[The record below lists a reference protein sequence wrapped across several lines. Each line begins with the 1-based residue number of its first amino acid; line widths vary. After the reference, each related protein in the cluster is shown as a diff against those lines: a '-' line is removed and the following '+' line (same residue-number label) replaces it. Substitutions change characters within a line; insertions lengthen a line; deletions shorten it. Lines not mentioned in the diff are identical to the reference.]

1 LLFGIAKKTDSINNT
16 NKSRY
21 NFSPIEKMNFSIKGQ
36 IQALLLLLIYL
47 KKKEFDQ
54 TCILEKLLENA
65 SDRLIH
71 LMR

>member
-47 KKKEFDQ
+47 KKKR
-54 TCILEKLLENA
+54 I
-65 SDRLIH
+65 
-71 LMR
+71 